1 MESTIDNEVLIFARF
16 DCSSVTSERI
26 LRLKHTGIDLKD
38 LPKGTRSLLQAELVP
53 KATLAKGNAIANRV
67 REFLLEVTTS
77 TNSGKIIS
85 NSKISLAAKKF
96 KGFKAEYEGW
106 KSEVMDGYGS
116 DRQTLLDNLALDPQL
131 QLLPYRDELLKAA
144 NKQCPTADELSDK
157 IGCSY
162 GFTSSIEVQDE
173 EVNML
178 LEEGMCSVR
187 EEAIQSL
194 LSGIVKSAAKLFK
207 ALSAR
212 DNAQDSQVLSAI
224 KIADKVES
232 FSYLSK
238 EMARIGKELK
248 ASLFK
253 LRTGKTIDGHD
264 FMSLREAMR
273 HLAVS
278 ENVFGSYKND
288 KEVLPAYVMAGS
300 SAGKTATPHAPQVSA
315 TSPTQTSLPSN
326 GSAFDDSVVSTGAEL
341 DLFTPAVTE
350 PETEAEVVV
359 EVSVSENLDI
369 GNSVLSG
376 LKSTLSSDECIPEDE
391 IIAAIDASED
401 DVVSQQQ
408 FSNPP
413 GVTNMVVVNDF

>member
-1 MESTIDNEVLIFARF
+1 MESTIENEVLIFARF

-106 KSEVMDGYGS
+106 KTEVMDGYGS

-144 NKQCPTADELSDK
+144 NRQCPTADELSDK

-187 EEAIQSL
+187 EEAIHSL
-194 LSGIVKSAAKLFK
+194 LTGIVKSAAKLFE
-207 ALSAR
+207 ALSTR

-238 EMARIGKELK
+238 EMARIGLELK

-300 SAGKTATPHAPQVSA
+300 SAGKTATQHASQA
-315 TSPTQTSLPSN
+315 NTTSPTQTPLLSN
-326 GSAFDDSVVSTGAEL
+326 GSAFDDSVVSKGADL
-341 DLFTPAVTE
+341 DLFSPVVDE
-350 PETEAEVVV
+350 PVAEAEVLV
-359 EVSVSENLDI
+359 EVAESENLDI

-376 LKSTLSSDECIPEDE
+376 LKSTLSSDEITPEDE
-391 IIAAIDASED
+391 KIEAIDVSEV
-401 DVVSQQQ
+401 DVTEQK
-408 FSNPP
+408 FLNPP